1 MEALETHPKKR
12 IEIVVEAPLRK
23 RLLTL
28 LDREGVN
35 GYTVLPAIEGRGE
48 ETDWQRDGQ
57 VSLAGQMLMVVCIVD
72 PSRADEVVEAVYN
85 LLARQFGIV
94 TISDIEVIRGEKF

>member
-1 MEALETHPKKR
+1 MQTHPKKR

-23 RLLTL
+23 RLLRL

-35 GYTVLPAIEGRGE
+35 GYTVLPAIAGRGD
-48 ETDWQRDGQ
+48 ETDWQREGQ

-72 PSRADEVVEAVYN
+72 PSRADEIIEAVYN
-85 LLARQFGIV
+85 LLSHQYGIV
-94 TISDIEVIRGEKF
+94 TLSDVEVIRGEKF